1 MKDLRFFETEA
12 DYKNASIEYPNVSYT
27 KDSEDVWIIDNP
39 NKIIMTSESNPAA
52 MEVCYLQG
60 WAANEN
66 YMTKAEAEAVTDIGT
81 AFKNAGNDYGVT
93 MKELYSFNE
102 FKYFTNITSIS
113 DGAFTS
119 CSSLSSI
126 TIPNSVTSIGAS
138 AFSACDLLSSIDIPN
153 SVTSIGNGAF
163 RYCSSLSEITIGNS
177 VTSIGTQA
185 FYGCPLL
192 SSITIGNS
200 VTSIGDDVFRDCSS
214 LSSITIPNSVT
225 SIGANAFY
233 YCDSLSSIICLAETA
248 PTILSNTFRYIC
260 SNGVL
265 KVPSGSDYSS
275 WMSTSSYYLG
285 YYNWTK
291 EEI

>member
-126 TIPNSVTSIGAS
+126 TIPNSVTSIGA
-138 AFSACDLLSSIDIPN
+138 
-153 SVTSIGNGAF
+153 
-163 RYCSSLSEITIGNS
+163 
-177 VTSIGTQA
+177 
-185 FYGCPLL
+185 
-192 SSITIGNS
+192 
-200 VTSIGDDVFRDCSS
+200 
-214 LSSITIPNSVT
+214 
-225 SIGANAFY
+225 NAFY